1 MMNDNIETIEG
12 LTENFYNYLV
22 SHCKRNVER
31 NKAHP
36 WDLSYQEH
44 RVFLE
49 LLERVGRDFIEKQDR
64 VMTISSMEKQRTIT
78 ANDLV
83 IRDKEIYD
91 AVMAA
96 IEYADTRP
104 KLGVLKLKR
113 DKSSYKKNIQGIWQ
127 KRKY

>member
-1 MMNDNIETIEG
+1 M
-12 LTENFYNYLV
+12 
-22 SHCKRNVER
+22 
-31 NKAHP
+31 A
-36 WDLSYQEH
+36 
-44 RVFLE
+44 
-49 LLERVGRDFIEKQDR
+49 EK
-64 VMTISSMEKQRTIT
+64 MTISSMEKQRTIT

-113 DKSSYKKNIQGIWQ
+113 DKSSYKKNKQVIWQ

>member
-1 MMNDNIETIEG
+1 MI
-12 LTENFYNYLV
+12 
-22 SHCKRNVER
+22 
-31 NKAHP
+31 
-36 WDLSYQEH
+36 
-44 RVFLE
+44 
-49 LLERVGRDFIEKQDR
+49 
-64 VMTISSMEKQRTIT
+64 ISSMQKQRTIT
-78 ANDLV
+78 VDDLV

-96 IEYADTRP
+96 IEYADKRP

>member
-1 MMNDNIETIEG
+1 MNDNMETIEG

-64 VMTISSMEKQRTIT
+64 VMTIISMEKQRTIT

-104 KLGVLKLKR
+104 KLGVLKLQR

>member
-1 MMNDNIETIEG
+1 
-12 LTENFYNYLV
+12 
-22 SHCKRNVER
+22 
-31 NKAHP
+31 
-36 WDLSYQEH
+36 
-44 RVFLE
+44 
-49 LLERVGRDFIEKQDR
+49 
-64 VMTISSMEKQRTIT
+64 MTIISMEKQRTIT

-104 KLGVLKLKR
+104 KLGVLKLQR

>member
-1 MMNDNIETIEG
+1 M
-12 LTENFYNYLV
+12 
-22 SHCKRNVER
+22 
-31 NKAHP
+31 A
-36 WDLSYQEH
+36 
-44 RVFLE
+44 
-49 LLERVGRDFIEKQDR
+49 EK
-64 VMTISSMEKQRTIT
+64 MTISSMEKQRTIT

-83 IRDKEIYD
+83 IHDKEIYD
-91 AVMAA
+91 AMMAA

>member
-1 MMNDNIETIEG
+1 M
-12 LTENFYNYLV
+12 
-22 SHCKRNVER
+22 
-31 NKAHP
+31 A
-36 WDLSYQEH
+36 
-44 RVFLE
+44 
-49 LLERVGRDFIEKQDR
+49 EK
-64 VMTISSMEKQRTIT
+64 MTISSMEKQRTIT
-78 ANDLV
+78 ADDLV

-127 KRKY
+127 KRKC